1 MKAMRSM
8 YGFKCQYCSGTVHA
22 KKVAMESFKHK
33 NGFIIL
39 EDVVIGVCD
48 TCGNR
53 YYGADVLHAVH
64 ELATGERAPERTAKV
79 PVTHMH

>member
-1 MKAMRSM
+1 M
-8 YGFKCQYCSGTVHA
+8 YGYKCQYCSGTVHA

-33 NGFIIL
+33 KGFIIL

-53 YYGADVLHAVH
+53 YYGADILHAVH
-64 ELATGERAPERTAKV
+64 ELATGERAPERTAEV
-79 PVTHMH
+79 PVAHMH